1 MILECFTETAFLVYQ
16 PSVVAAAATICSLE
30 EVTALQAADLHQLFV
45 DLSIDMVRITNFVLS
60 LLKSEFF

>member
-30 EVTALQAADLHQLFV
+30 EVTTLQAADLHQLFV

>member
-1 MILECFTETAFLVYQ
+1 
-16 PSVVAAAATICSLE
+16 VVAAAATICSLE

-45 DLSIDMVRITNFVLS
+45 DLSIDMVRITNFVLL